1 MGELQIKGAWTVSSY
16 FKTNNQ
22 ESFTKDGW
30 FKTGDVSQ
38 LMKMD
43 IWKLRIELKTL

>member
-1 MGELQIKGAWTVSSY
+1 LCDDGTLAPTDGKPWESFNKGAWTVSSY

-30 FKTGDVSQ
+30 FKTGDVSNN
-38 LMKMD
+38 
-43 IWKLRIELKTL
+43 